1 MPLLVHLHDGGTVQH
16 FRGDMFPYAPQKC
29 TNPQISARHPSADP
43 PGAVIILPN
52 DSAPIKPSCL
62 LFSADDLL
70 ILVHV
75 ALNHSMSEPKG
86 S

>member
-1 MPLLVHLHDGGTVQH
+1 MLGDIVSMPLLVHLHDGGTVQH

-52 DSAPIKPSCL
+52 DSL
-62 LFSADDLL
+62 LQSSLPAYYSLQ
-70 ILVHV
+70 
-75 ALNHSMSEPKG
+75 MTC
-86 S
+86 